1 MLPIG
6 PARLA
11 ARAFGLVLGFATGM
25 WCGLALSGP
34 QGCFQLLA
42 QSRNFLL
49 QPFNLPPLSF
59 DLSLGFFQ
67 LLLGNELT
75 SG

>member
-1 MLPIG
+1 VV
-6 PARLA
+6 RLG
-11 ARAFGLVLGFATGM
+11 AFR
-25 WCGLALSGP
+25 P